1 MTTWIIRLLLVVL
14 PVAVAF
20 YWLWLRKNQ
29 KDDEDRLR
37 AKEIRLIFASAIAFI
52 VLLVL
57 MVFVIPR
64 GGGRPDDIYI
74 APYEKDGKIIP
85 GEFLSP
91 EEAKKRGLF
100 PEKVTPQD
108 KPLETFGDE

>member
-20 YWLWLRKNQ
+20 YWFWLRNTQ

-37 AKEIRLIFASAIAFI
+37 AKEIRLIFISAAAFI
-52 VLLVL
+52 GLLAV
-57 MVFVIPR
+57 MVFVLPR
-64 GGGRPDDIYI
+64 GGGSPDDVYI

-85 GEFLSP
+85 GEFISP
-91 EEAKKRGLF
+91 QEAKKRGLLLQKS
-100 PEKVTPQD
+100 PPAE